1 MVNYC
6 EGYWQDVQLVSKQI
20 PNIENLYGST
30 IFITGATGMICS
42 AVAEVL
48 FYLNKEKSA
57 NIQIVLAGRS
67 KDRMKERFYCFEE
80 GKDYTFL
87 RYDAISIASLN
98 IKADFIIHGASNADP
113 CKFAKEPVETILANI
128 IGLNTLLKSA
138 TSNNAKRLLY
148 ISSSEVYGR
157 KEEKRPYKEDDY
169 GFVDILNPRASY
181 PSSKRAAETLCSAYS
196 AEYGLDTVIVRPGH
210 IYGPTITNSDSRASA
225 QFTRKAKAGG
235 DIIMKSAGS
244 QLRSY
249 CYTLDC
255 ASAILTVLINGKCGE
270 AFNIS
275 NPDSVITIREMADA
289 LAKAGNVSITFEIP
303 SKIEKNNY
311 NLMDNSSLD
320 SFKIEELGWHAHF
333 LPTEGAISTLKFY
346 KDE

>member
-6 EGYWQDVQLVSKQI
+6 EEYWQDVQLVSKQI

-30 IFITGATGMICS
+30 ILITGATGMICS

-57 NIQIVLAGRS
+57 NIQIILAGRNRE
-67 KDRMKERFYCFEE
+67 RMKERFYCFEE
-80 GKDYTFL
+80 GKDYYFCQYEATSTMPF
-87 RYDAISIASLN
+87 S
-98 IKADFIIHGASNADP
+98 IKADYIIHGASNADP
-113 CKFAKEPVETILANI
+113 GKFAEEPVETMLANV

-138 TSNNAKRLLY
+138 NSNNTKRILY
-148 ISSSEVYGR
+148 VSSSEVYGKKKEKR
-157 KEEKRPYKEDDY
+157 SYKEEDY

-210 IYGPTITNSDSRASA
+210 IYGPTITESDSRASA
-225 QFTRKAKAGG
+225 QFTRKAKAGE

-255 ASAILTVLINGKCGE
+255 ASAILTVLINGNNGE
-270 AFNIS
+270 AYNIS
-275 NPDSVITIREMADA
+275 NPDSIVTIRKMAEA
-289 LAKAGNVSITFEIP
+289 LAKAGKVNIKYENP
-303 SKIEKNNY
+303 SDIEQKNY
-311 NLMDNSSLD
+311 NLMDNSSLNSD
-320 SFKIEELGWHAHF
+320 KLLSLGWNPLF
-333 LPTEGAISTLKFY
+333 SMTDGANHTIATFIV
-346 KDE
+346 

>member
-6 EGYWQDVQLVSKQI
+6 DDYWRDVQLVSKQI
-20 PNIENLYGST
+20 PNIEKLYGNT
-30 IFITGATGMICS
+30 ILITGATGMICS

-48 FYLNKEKSA
+48 FFINKEQSA
-57 NIQIVLAGRS
+57 NIQMILAGRN

-80 GKDYTFL
+80 GKDYTFFQ
-87 RYDAISIASLN
+87 YDATSSTPIN

-113 CKFAKEPVETILANI
+113 NMIAKEPVEIMQANI
-128 IGLNTLLKSA
+128 IGLNTLLKTA
-138 TSNNAKRLLY
+138 TNNKIKRLLY

-157 KEEKRPYKEDDY
+157 KEEKRPFKEDDY
-169 GFVDILNPRASY
+169 GFMDILKPRASY

-210 IYGPTITNSDSRASA
+210 IYGPTITKSDSRASA
-225 QFTRKAKAGG
+225 QFTRKAKAGE
-235 DIIMKSAGS
+235 DIIMKSAGT

-255 ASAILTVLINGKCGE
+255 ASAILAALINGNKGE
-270 AFNIS
+270 AYNIS
-275 NPDSVITIREMADA
+275 NSNSIVTIREMAESFA
-289 LAKAGNVSITFEIP
+289 CAGGVNIVFDTP
-303 SKIEKNNY
+303 SDIEKKNY

-320 SFKIEELGWHAHF
+320 SAKLEQLGWC
-333 LPTEGAISTLKFY
+333 AIFNMADGSAKTINYYF
-346 KDE
+346 D